1 MSKLTQHEETAEL
14 PKLKRVQHNVL
25 RARGP
30 AARGIQIIEPFFSLP
45 ITLSRVHTSKAYRC
59 LRSFTSLTIDEI
71 RWLNANQAFDDGDS
85 VHSLPS
91 ADLVKSHSIAVP
103 KTSRPRLDMRRRSIL
118 LDDFL
123 GLSRSADTSAKPGGH
138 SATVTRQGATSD
150 TSPGSIVFDT
160 SVKPRRYAFAR
171 NAPTSSTA
179 YGMVISTSQVTFHSV
194 PVALDCIEGPVLH
207 LSLLVGF
214 SVFDPDSV
222 ADTSA
227 DGVSPTYPHPSGCGN
242 ESVSIWSRG
251 SSAAQPLSSNG
262 KSQASPH
269 AQKLV
274 SRPKL
279 IPIQRER
286 SGSQSSSVSTTS
298 TSSLPR
304 TPPSPSIYSQH
315 SFNYPHPDT
324 RSTTPTKSILTLTP
338 KRSPSISTK
347 HSSGSKSVT
356 FDEVPAIRYTG
367 DRVHVGDGKV
377 RGEEWNSHTVDG
389 GGVDCM
395 GFDMEGMD
403 LLEGRG
409 TQTPTPLEKTHS
421 GSLKRFLTLR
431 RNKSKARPEIS
442 GPYALAPSTPTSS
455 SPARPAPIESQHSTG
470 SSPSKSSS
478 LLVQGNVGVIPSSPN
493 GGTDLGS
500 SLKYKPKKSSSL
512 IGPGDLG
519 VLPDHGRFLSNKFY
533 SHPARFQA
541 HKAASITGSGRVGLL
556 ASEPVLHALP
566 SMESFRSERS
576 VKSTRSSY
584 SRFKVKD
591 WLGRIGIGV
600 GA

>member
-1 MSKLTQHEETAEL
+1 MFADNDACS
-14 PKLKRVQHNVL
+14 
-25 RARGP
+25 
-30 AARGIQIIEPFFSLP
+30 
-45 ITLSRVHTSKAYRC
+45 
-59 LRSFTSLTIDEI
+59 RSFTSLTMDEI
-71 RWLNANQAFDDGDS
+71 RWLNASQAFDDGDS
-85 VHSLPS
+85 VHSLPA

-103 KTSRPRLDMRRRSIL
+103 KSSRPRLDTRRRSIL

-123 GLSRSADTSAKPGGH
+123 GLSRSADNARSRFGLTPRPNLADTPPPSPDELLPVTPPRAGSYSTGH
-138 SATVTRQGATSD
+138 S
-150 TSPGSIVFDT
+150 SPGRTILQEMPPLPQRPMEWLYRRPKSPSTLSRSPSTLSKSPSCISRSSSDSR
-160 SVKPRRYAFAR
+160 SVTPTPTRIRPPTGYRPRT
-171 NAPTSSTA
+171 PTPAVAEMNQSPFWSTVVPPQRSPSVRTGSPSSHGSRTP
-179 YGMVISTSQVTFHSV
+179 SSPSRSS
-194 PVALDCIEGPVLH
+194 PNLLD
-207 LSLLVGF
+207 F
-214 SVFDPDSV
+214 
-222 ADTSA
+222 
-227 DGVSPTYPHPSGCGN
+227 
-242 ESVSIWSRG
+242 R
-251 SSAAQPLSSNG
+251 
-262 KSQASPH
+262 ASPR

-274 SRPKL
+274 PRPKL
-279 IPIQRER
+279 LPVQRER

-356 FDEVPAIRYTG
+356 FDEVPAIRYTV

-377 RGEEWNSHTVDG
+377 RGEEWNSHTVD

-409 TQTPTPLEKTHS
+409 TQTPTPLAKNHS

-431 RNKSKARPEIS
+431 RNKSKPRPEIS
-442 GPYALAPSTPTSS
+442 GPYALAPSSPSSPPQPSLSQSQLSSGLTPSS
-455 SPARPAPIESQHSTG
+455 SFK
-470 SSPSKSSS
+470 SKSSS
-478 LLVQGNVGVIPSSPN
+478 FLVQGNVGVIPSSPN
-493 GGTDLGS
+493 GGTDLGFS
-500 SLKYKPKKSSSL
+500 PRYKPKKSSSL
-512 IGPGDLG
+512 IGPGDPG

-533 SHPARFQA
+533 SHPTRLKTP
-541 HKAASITGSGRVGLL
+541 KASSITGSGSIGLL

-576 VKSTRSSY
+576 AKSTRSCG
-584 SRFKVKD
+584 RFKD

-600 GA
+600 TA